1 MTRVLA
7 SGGTDIG
14 AGVQLLKKFI
24 PTKSNALNDNQ
35 MLQVA
40 ELLISENKQLLRNAL
55 TNNEARNAL
64 IKTINDIADRLIAG
78 GAAAS
83 VQQASNLVEDVG
95 SIVSPAISAE
105 LNPNMDNMGLET
117 DAEVQEAISPLIAT
131 LDTDTRQKIIK
142 IYADGTVGQI
152 FEDTREEVPG
162 TRYRPR

>member
-1 MTRVLA
+1 MARFIV

-14 AGVQLLKKFI
+14 AGVQLLDKII
-24 PTKSNALNDNQ
+24 PKRQANLTQEQMTEISN
-35 MLQVA
+35 
-40 ELLISENKQLLRNAL
+40 LLISENKDLLRSAL
-55 TNNEARNAL
+55 VNQEARDQL
-64 IKTINDIADRLIAG
+64 INSVARIADRLIRG
-78 GAAAS
+78 GARAT
-83 VQQASNLVEDVG
+83 VQQVTDLVPNVG

-117 DAEVQEAISPLIAT
+117 DAEVQEAISPLITT

>member
-1 MTRVLA
+1 
-7 SGGTDIG
+7 
-14 AGVQLLKKFI
+14 
-24 PTKSNALNDNQ
+24 
-35 MLQVA
+35 
-40 ELLISENKQLLRNAL
+40 L
-55 TNNEARNAL
+55 TNAEARDALFQKTQRLVNEL
-64 IKTINDIADRLIAG
+64 IKLETRFVAQQTPQIIPDAINTSFSAEA
-78 GAAAS
+78 
-83 VQQASNLVEDVG
+83 
-95 SIVSPAISAE
+95 AE